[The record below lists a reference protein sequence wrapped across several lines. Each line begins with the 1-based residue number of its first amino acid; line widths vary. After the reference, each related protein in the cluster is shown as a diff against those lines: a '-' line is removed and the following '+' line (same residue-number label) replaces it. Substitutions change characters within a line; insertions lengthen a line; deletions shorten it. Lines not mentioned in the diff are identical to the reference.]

1 MKLQLSTMIN
11 PYGPR
16 VTNPE
21 AIKVAL
27 HAIIP
32 EEERLPKSCCRHA
45 VAPGASGEDDAPA
58 APRIS
63 LLKRKADEELK
74 VGSKLRKTRS
84 WSSNIYYLSS
94 VFLGPTTGALCDDD
108 DDQQPNDD
116 DPLISDG
123 GKFLSSS
130 ADLRMTTSTSLEFQL
145 NYVAP
150 DDALGTCEAAPCI
163 IFPNLPTAISSDSS
177 WSTSIRLKRAMSSS
191 SSSEE
196 AKSDTDVEEEETDPN
211 ERYGWFVVLDKDICD
226 PRTGCSAYK
235 STVDDLAFSASTA
248 PIPRGQEELAE
259 LEWAQAADTV
269 DDLLGDLF

>member
-1 MKLQLSTMIN
+1 M
-11 PYGPR
+11 
-16 VTNPE
+16 
-21 AIKVAL
+21 
-27 HAIIP
+27 
-32 EEERLPKSCCRHA
+32 
-45 VAPGASGEDDAPA
+45 
-58 APRIS
+58 
-63 LLKRKADEELK
+63 
-74 VGSKLRKTRS
+74 
-84 WSSNIYYLSS
+84 
-94 VFLGPTTGALCDDD
+94 FLGPATGVLCGD

-116 DPLISDG
+116 DHLISDE
-123 GKFLSSS
+123 GKILSSA

-177 WSTSIRLKRAMSSS
+177 WSTSNRLKRAMSSS

-196 AKSDTDVEEEETDPN
+196 TKSDTDVEEAGTDPT
-211 ERYGWFVVLDKDICD
+211 ERYGWFVVLDKDTCD
-226 PRTGCSAYK
+226 PRTECSAYK